1 MDPLC
6 LSSLHWT
13 EADSYHLQ
21 IDEELVKHDDFMFL
35 LLHLADVHLSC
46 FISGI
51 NAFNFK
57 TGIA

>member
-51 NAFNFK
+51 NAFNFV
-57 TGIA
+57 